1 MQLVWF
7 GQDFPVRAPRSSPP
21 LFVQLQLPSRGL
33 APSILTKTQAL
44 WEKCDIKLGILIASL
59 LI

>member
-44 WEKCDIKLGILIASL
+44 GEKCDIESEI
-59 LI
+59 